1 MKAWNDN
8 VWDEFRNSFRQ
19 GTANEEE
26 IEMGKNDAAKW
37 TNNMWDGILTVSLTI
52 GEYIGIHKDYAK
64 AAMAIDLLKGRNDI
78 PEPIIEALDDFIENV
93 NSNVIDHCDDALEE
107 IFDED

>member
-8 VWDEFRNSFRQ
+8 IWDEFRNSFRQ

-26 IEMGKNDAAKW
+26 IEMEKNDA
-37 TNNMWDGILTVSLTI
+37 WDGILTVSLTI
-52 GEYIGIHKDYAK
+52 GKYIDIHKDYSK
-64 AAMAIDLLKGRNDI
+64 AAMAIYLLKGRNDI
-78 PEPIIEALDDFIENV
+78 PEPIIEAIDDFIESIGLCILDPCND
-93 NSNVIDHCDDALEE
+93 SLME

>member
-8 VWDEFRNSFRQ
+8 IWDEFRNSFRQ

-26 IEMGKNDAAKW
+26 IEMDKNDAVK
-37 TNNMWDGILTVSLTI
+37 WDGILTVSLTI
-52 GEYIGIHKDYAK
+52 GEYIDIHKDYAK
-64 AAMAIDLLKGRNDI
+64 AAMAIDLLKERNDI

>member
-8 VWDEFRNSFRQ
+8 IWDEIRNSFRQ
-19 GTANEEE
+19 GTANEED
-26 IEMGKNDAAKW
+26 IEMEKNDAVQ
-37 TNNMWDGILTVSLTI
+37 WDGILTVSLTI
-52 GEYIGIHKDYAK
+52 GEYIGFHKDYAK

-93 NSNVIDHCDDALEE
+93 NSNVIDHCDYALEE